1 MKIMAMWGFF
11 PFSLK
16 TIPYSDLS
24 KSSNYR
30 HAGQTRIGVR
40 DGNQFLGIGE
50 ERIEIAGI
58 CYPEQTGG
66 RNVIEL
72 LKMQA
77 ESGREW
83 PLIERSGR
91 IHGFYVCD
99 KLNDKS
105 SLFLHDGNPQKIEFS
120 MSLKRVGDDSI
131 NLTGIIT
138 SQIGG
143 FL

>member
-16 TIPYSDLS
+16 TIPYNSLD
-24 KSSNYR
+24 KSSAYR

-50 ERIEIAGI
+50 ESISFAGVA
-58 CYPEQTGG
+58 YPEQTGG
-66 RNVIEL
+66 RNTIEL
-72 LKMQA
+72 LKAQA
-77 ESGREW
+77 ESGRSF
-83 PLIERSGR
+83 PLIERNGR
-91 IHGFYVCD
+91 IHGFYVCESIGD
-99 KLNDKS
+99 NS

-120 MSLKRVGDDSI
+120 IKLKRVSEDTL
-131 NLTGIIT
+131 NLVGIIT

-143 FL
+143 LL